1 MYFLHFIWLSK
12 NRCPWEIIN
21 TWKPTQEDNYQIIVW
36 RDNVEDESRETDIK
50 ELGNFPNKSLMDES
64 IKFNQ
69 KSDILRLEILH
80 RFGGIYMDCDI
91 VRFSKLCP
99 MELFSKRKNKYGFY
113 ISWEKKGCISNSCI
127 CVPEKNNTIIN
138 YLIKKLKGVEL
149 KDDSGWKSVC
159 DTTGPRYITN
169 KLNELKYPFSLVK
182 PYYYV
187 NFGIDFSKQFINS
200 SFKITRSMNET
211 SNKDIQYYFNSEEIL
226 GIQLWFG
233 GKKITYNSLTQKSI
247 NNAYK
252 NINLY
257 VNHLQ
262 KLKPKHP

>member
-21 TWKPTQEDNYQIIVW
+21 TWKPSPTDTYKIIVW
-36 RDNVEDESRETDIK
+36 RDNVEDASRETDIK
-50 ELGNFPNKSLMDES
+50 ELGDFSNKALMDES
-64 IKFNQ
+64 VKFNQ
-69 KSDILRLEILH
+69 KSDILRLEILY

-99 MELFSKRKNKYGFY
+99 KELFSREKNDYGFY

-127 CVPEKNNTIIN
+127 CVPEKNNVIIKH
-138 YLIKKLKGVEL
+138 LIQELNGVKLRDNK
-149 KDDSGWKSVC
+149 GWKSVC

-169 KLNELKYPFSLVK
+169 KLTELNYPLSLVK

-187 NFGIDFSKQFINS
+187 NFGIDFSKQFIINK
-200 SFKITRSMNET
+200 FKITLSMNET
-211 SNKDIQYYFNSEEIL
+211 ANKDIQYYFNPEEIL

-247 NNAYK
+247 DNAYK

-257 VNHLQ
+257 LNHLI
-262 KLKPKHP
+262 KIKT